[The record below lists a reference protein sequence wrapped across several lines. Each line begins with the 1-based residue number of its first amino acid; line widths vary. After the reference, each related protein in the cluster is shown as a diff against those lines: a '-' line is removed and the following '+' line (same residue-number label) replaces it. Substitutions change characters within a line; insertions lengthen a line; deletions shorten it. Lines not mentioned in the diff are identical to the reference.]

1 MTLKHSRAAA
11 VLGGLA
17 LLAAGTAAQATAG
30 WEFSEPGNNFT
41 NGQWDFATA
50 FTANQNAT
58 VSGLGYYADPGTGNV
73 DGNAVALYLC
83 DDAACLTTGTLL
95 ATATVTNI
103 YALNGHFRYVTIGA
117 VNLVAGQSYEVA
129 GVSNSDHYTW
139 SDPGFAVNPDITL
152 LATSGQTSRWHHGTT
167 PDFLT
172 GSGSLDLVGS
182 DGYWGPNIF
191 LGVPVFT
198 GTPEPTAWAMMLLGV
213 GGLGVALR
221 ARRRTVVA

>member
-1 MTLKHSRAAA
+1 MTLKHSGAAA
-11 VLGGLA
+11 ILGGLA
-17 LLAAGTAAQATAG
+17 LLAVGTAAQATAG
-30 WEFSEPGNNFT
+30 WEFTSAGNNFT

-50 FTANQNAT
+50 FTANRNTT
-58 VSGLGYYADPGTGNV
+58 VSGLGYYADPVTGNA
-73 DGNAVALYLC
+73 DSNAVALYQC

-129 GVSNSDHYTW
+129 GVSNQDHYTW
-139 SDPGFAVNPDITL
+139 NDPGFAVNSDITFL
-152 LATSGQTSRWHHGTT
+152 TTSGQASRWRHGTT
-167 PDFLT
+167 PDFLI
-172 GSGSLDLVGS
+172 GSGSIDLGGQ

-191 LGVPVFT
+191 LGLPVFT
-198 GTPEPTAWAMMLLGV
+198 GTPEPTTWAMMLLGV

-221 ARRRTVVA
+221 ARRKTAVA